1 MLRVGIFRGAFSP
14 IHNGHVSAAKEFMRQ
29 MWIDVLFVIP
39 SRSDAHGVSA
49 IDRLKMCELAFEGV
63 DGVIVSDI
71 EIRDRK
77 EGSLVSTL
85 NSLGDSDRRLF
96 LLCGT
101 DEILGLGSRADADD
115 VFRLAYPTYV
125 RREADPLIDERIVQR
140 VTEYRTKYGKNI
152 VRINADAVD
161 ISSTEIR
168 RRARAGDNISALVP
182 TAVAGYIKEKGLY
195 CNENQL

>member
-1 MLRVGIFRGAFSP
+1 
-14 IHNGHVSAAKEFMRQ
+14 
-29 MWIDVLFVIP
+29 
-39 SRSDAHGVSA
+39 
-49 IDRLKMCELAFEGV
+49 
-63 DGVIVSDI
+63 
-71 EIRDRK
+71 
-77 EGSLVSTL
+77 
-85 NSLGDSDRRLF
+85 
-96 LLCGT
+96 
-101 DEILGLGSRADADD
+101 

-168 RRARAGDNISALVP
+168 RRARAGENISALVP